1 MRVSRDVVFDEM
13 ASWYSEVKDNNG
25 ADVNEIVVTHTT
37 SQQSQVLSGPQ
48 ESPSV
53 PSAQNPWSGRLRASV
68 SPAGSSNVSRKGK
81 EKLHDSM
88 MPELSAG
95 FDVDGESSGS
105 EQSLDEEFG
114 IPTIRAPSAN
124 KSQLIGKASG
134 SDPGPHRFERESSNA
149 EIDL

>member
-1 MRVSRDVVFDEM
+1 M
-13 ASWYSEVKDNNG
+13 
-25 ADVNEIVVTHTT
+25 
-37 SQQSQVLSGPQ
+37 
-48 ESPSV
+48 
-53 PSAQNPWSGRLRASV
+53 RASV

-114 IPTIRAPSAN
+114 IPTIRTPSVKKAQ
-124 KSQLIGKASG
+124 STSKASV
-134 SDPGPHRFERESSNA
+134 SD
-149 EIDL
+149 